1 MDRRGWLW
9 GIIGVLVAIA
19 VFSVLIQISRD
30 TIVVTEEQNGQTVE
44 MNDRDTLELQ
54 LTGNPTTGYN
64 WQTVDINSA
73 VLAQEGDPT
82 FDPDTELLGAP
93 GVITISYEA
102 VAAGSSP
109 LKLEYKPVAGGDVAN
124 TFELVVRVSD

>member
-9 GIIGVLVAIA
+9 GIIGVLIAIV
-19 VFSVLIQISRD
+19 VFSVLVLISRD

-64 WQTVDINSA
+64 WQTVDINNA
-73 VLAQEGDPT
+73 VLEQDGDPT
-82 FDPDTELLGAP
+82 FDADTELLGSP
-93 GVITISYEA
+93 GVITLTYEA
-102 VAAGSSP
+102 VAGGNSP

-124 TFELVVRVSD
+124 TFELTVRVSD